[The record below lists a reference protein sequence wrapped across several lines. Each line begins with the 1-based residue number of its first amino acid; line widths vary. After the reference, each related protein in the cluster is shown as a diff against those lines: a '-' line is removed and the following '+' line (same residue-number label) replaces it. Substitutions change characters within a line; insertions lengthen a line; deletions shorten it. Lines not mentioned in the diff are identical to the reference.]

1 MVAPVLL
8 ALCSIMFLFNIFS
21 IFIHI
26 KIKSKK
32 KYNPYLIFF
41 KIFLSLIITINCILE
56 LFNEDMIRIGIVS
69 SISENLTFVFF
80 YSDLIAEYLH
90 DKIKPE
96 DVENKKNKK
105 KFKIFFI
112 LLFIFNLA
120 ISIIITFFNGVRL
133 VIIFAIFTIN
143 LGILIKYIFFYLRE
157 VRHNE
162 EFLNKNLSHE
172 RYQICRDF
180 FSLNINIVL
189 ILYLFYVNNNFF
201 SKNMKYLKDLIYVL
215 FSLILEIFIIADKH
229 FINDCKEILPCKKI
243 NDSFDNEEI
252 NRINVDNIGID

>member
-26 KIKSKK
+26 KIRSKK

-69 SISENLTFVFF
+69 SILENLTFVFF

-96 DVENKKNKK
+96 DDENKK
-105 KFKIFFI
+105 KFKIYFI

-120 ISIIITFFNGVRL
+120 ISIIITFFINLRL

-143 LGILIKYIFFYLRE
+143 LGILIKYIFFFLRE

-162 EFLNKNLSHE
+162 AFLNKNLSDE
-172 RYQICRDF
+172 RYQICRYF

-189 ILYLFYVNNNFF
+189 ILYLFYVINNFF
-201 SKNMKYLKDLIYVL
+201 SKKVKYSKDLIYVL

-243 NDSFDNEEI
+243 NNSFDDGEI

>member
-26 KIKSKK
+26 KIRSKK

-41 KIFLSLIITINCILE
+41 KIFLSLIITINCILV
-56 LFNEDMIRIGIVS
+56 FNEDMIRIGIVS

-112 LLFIFNLA
+112 LLFIFNK
-120 ISIIITFFNGVRL
+120 SN
-133 VIIFAIFTIN
+133 
-143 LGILIKYIFFYLRE
+143 
-157 VRHNE
+157 NE
-162 EFLNKNLSHE
+162 N
-172 RYQICRDF
+172 
-180 FSLNINIVL
+180 
-189 ILYLFYVNNNFF
+189 
-201 SKNMKYLKDLIYVL
+201 
-215 FSLILEIFIIADKH
+215 
-229 FINDCKEILPCKKI
+229 
-243 NDSFDNEEI
+243 
-252 NRINVDNIGID
+252 